1 MSCVL
6 KTVAAVTPN
15 ITMNLMDLCLL
26 SGLSQRDA
34 ASGFRGELLL
44 GSIGIIA
51 SARYLPARKRST
63 APPSRDCK
71 DKSMVWTLY
80 TADHLSY
87 QYVLL

>member
-1 MSCVL
+1 
-6 KTVAAVTPN
+6 
-15 ITMNLMDLCLL
+15 MDLNLL

-44 GSIGIIA
+44 GSSGIIM
-51 SARYLPARKRST
+51 STHYLPARKKFT

-71 DKSMVWTLY
+71 DRSIVWTLY

-87 QYVLL
+87 QDVLF